1 MKTSQEK
8 KMFKHYLILLVV
20 LCCPIVAFAQ
30 RDITG
35 SVIDSYG
42 EPVIGATVTVKGTAT
57 GTLTNA
63 NGTFNLKVPKG
74 GEVLVFSYLG
84 METVEIPFNRKNLV
98 YKVVMKEKSI
108 DMDEVVVIGYGTIAR
123 KDLTGSVATLSG
135 KSIANI
141 PISNTVA
148 ALTGRMAGVNVTTT
162 DGAPDAEIQVRVRG
176 GGSITQDN
184 SPLYIVDGFPMDRI
198 SDISPNDIE
207 SIDIL
212 KDAASTAIYGAR
224 GANGVVIITTKSA
237 QAGKTTINYNGYAQY
252 KKVAKKYDVLD
263 SYEFVT
269 LQHELLTLKY
279 GEDISN
285 FLKIYGDT
293 DDFDIY
299 KNIKAR
305 DTQDEM
311 YGRDAWGQSHNISIN
326 GGTDKTK
333 FTASFTYLNE
343 DAILLNSSFE
353 RFNANVKLNHQ
364 ISRALKF
371 DLSAY
376 YSNAVTMGAGT
387 SATSS
392 TQIKNAVSFRPVTG
406 RDTRGDI
413 NIEEAADDD
422 IEALSE
428 LYDPVLLIN

>member
-364 ISRALKF
+364 ISRAFFLHIIVM
-371 DLSAY
+371 LL
-376 YSNAVTMGAGT
+376 
-387 SATSS
+387 
-392 TQIKNAVSFRPVTG
+392 RWEPV
-406 RDTRGDI
+406 R
-413 NIEEAADDD
+413 
-422 IEALSE
+422 L
-428 LYDPVLLIN
+428 PLLLRR

>member
-1 MKTSQEK
+1 
-8 KMFKHYLILLVV
+8 MFRHYLILVAV
-20 LCCPIVAFAQ
+20 LCLPMVAFAQ

-42 EPVIGATVTVKGTAT
+42 EPVVGATVTVKGTAS
-57 GTLTNA
+57 GTLTTA
-63 NGTFNLKVPKG
+63 NGTFSLKVPKG
-74 GEVLVFSYLG
+74 GETLVFSFLG

-98 YKVVMKEKSI
+98 YKVVMKEAAI
-108 DMDEVVVIGYGTIAR
+108 DMEEVVVIGYGTVAR

-141 PISNTVA
+141 PISNTVS
-148 ALTGRMAGVNVTTT
+148 ALTGRMAGVNITTT
-162 DGAPDAEIQVRVRG
+162 DGAPDAEVQIRVRG

-237 QAGKTTINYNGYAQY
+237 QAGKTSISYNGYAQY

-269 LQHELLTLKY
+269 LQHELLSLKY
-279 GEDISN
+279 GNDISN
-285 FLKIYGDT
+285 FLNIYGDV

-299 KNIKAR
+299 KNIRAR

-311 YGRDAWGQSHNISIN
+311 YGRDAWGQSHNISIS
-326 GGTDKTK
+326 GGSDKTK
-333 FTASFTYLNE
+333 FAASFTYLNE

-353 RFNANVKLNHQ
+353 RFNANFKLNHQ

-376 YSNAVTMGAGT
+376 YSNATTMGAGT

-413 NIEEAADDD
+413 NIDEAADDD
-422 IEALSE
+422 I
-428 LYDPVLLIN
+428 